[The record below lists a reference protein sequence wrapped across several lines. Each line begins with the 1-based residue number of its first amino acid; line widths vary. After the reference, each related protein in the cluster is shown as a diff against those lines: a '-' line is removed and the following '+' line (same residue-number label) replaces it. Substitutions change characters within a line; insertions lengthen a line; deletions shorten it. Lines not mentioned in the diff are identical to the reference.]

1 MPESSGLLGSVKR
14 LLATL
19 SEVLATRLEL
29 LSNEWQ
35 EERLRLLQ
43 VLLFALFAVFSLCM
57 AILLLVFF
65 LVVLFWDE
73 HRLTVLAVLSAG
85 FFISG
90 SVLVLMLRSKLRN
103 GSKLFSTSLA
113 ELQKDRESLGERH
126 E

>member
-1 MPESSGLLGSVKR
+1 MPEVSGLFGSVKR

-19 SEVLATRLEL
+19 IGVAATRLEL

-43 VLLFALFAVFSLCM
+43 ILLFALFAVFSFCTGV
-57 AILLLVFF
+57 LLLVLF

-73 HRLTVLAVLSAG
+73 HRLVVLASLSLGFLLSGGVL
-85 FFISG
+85 I
-90 SVLVLMLRSKLRN
+90 VMLQSKLRN
-103 GSKLFSTSLA
+103 GSKLFSASLA
-113 ELQKDRESLGERH
+113 ELQKDRESLGKHH

>member
-1 MPESSGLLGSVKR
+1 MPEVSGLFGSVKR

-19 SEVLATRLEL
+19 IGVAATRLEL

-43 VLLFALFAVFSLCM
+43 MLLLVLFAVFSFCTGV
-57 AILLLVFF
+57 LLLVLF

-73 HRLTVLAVLSAG
+73 HRLVVLASLSLGFLMSGGVL
-85 FFISG
+85 I
-90 SVLVLMLRSKLRN
+90 VMLQSKLRN
-103 GSKLFSTSLA
+103 GSKLFSASMA